1 MYGATSRWSWRVEGS
16 GFSPSVSLGRQPL
29 QRADIRQKGRWIMTQ
44 RELRRP
50 SERVGT
56 LGNTALPPPDSRPRS
71 IEAMLRQALVGGDDC
86 ALRTVV
92 RALRPEMLRLA
103 ASYVRSGD
111 DAEDVVQDTWIAALG
126 AIERFEGRAS
136 LKTWLL
142 RILTYRAR
150 SAGRR
155 DARTLPLS
163 QLAGP
168 SSSFPE
174 TAEGTP
180 LFVSPT
186 PDPEEVVIA
195 QDLRER
201 VEDALAQLPQRQ
213 QQVVR
218 LRDLEGWTPSA
229 VSTHLKVSQ
238 GNQRVLLHRGRAQL
252 RARVA
257 V

>member
-1 MYGATSRWSWRVEGS
+1 
-16 GFSPSVSLGRQPL
+16 
-29 QRADIRQKGRWIMTQ
+29 MTQ

-50 SERVGT
+50 AERVGT
-56 LGNTALPPPDSRPRS
+56 LGNTALPPPDRPPPS
-71 IEAMLRQALVGGDDC
+71 TEALLRQALVDGDDD

-92 RALRPEMLRLA
+92 RILRPEMLRVA
-103 ASYVRSGD
+103 ASHVRSID
-111 DAEDVVQDTWIAALG
+111 DAEDVVQDTWIAALA

-136 LKTWLL
+136 LKTWLF

-155 DARTLPLS
+155 DARVLPLS
-163 QLAGP
+163 QLAAP
-168 SSSFPE
+168 SSRATETPE
-174 TAEGTP
+174 DAP

-195 QDLRER
+195 EDLRRR
-201 VEDALAQLPQRQ
+201 VEDALAELPQRQ
-213 QQVVR
+213 RQVVR

-252 RARVA
+252 RERVA

>member
-1 MYGATSRWSWRVEGS
+1 
-16 GFSPSVSLGRQPL
+16 
-29 QRADIRQKGRWIMTQ
+29 MTQ
-44 RELRRP
+44 RELRCP
-50 SERVGT
+50 AERVGT
-56 LGNTALPPPDSRPRS
+56 LGNTALPPPDSRALS
-71 IEAMLRQALVGGDDC
+71 TEALLRQALVDRNDG

-136 LKTWLL
+136 LKTWLF

-150 SAGRR
+150 TTRRR

-163 QLAGP
+163 QLAVP
-168 SSSFPE
+168 SSSVPE

-180 LFVSPT
+180 LFVSST

-195 QDLRER
+195 RDLRER
-201 VEDALAQLPQRQ
+201 VEEALVRLPRRQ
-213 QQVVR
+213 QEVVR

-238 GNQRVLLHRGRAQL
+238 GNQRVLLHRGRSQL